1 MWTIN
6 YFLYSIMKG
15 QYIIYLSF
23 VCTII
28 WTIDYLF
35 CPLYGQLVL
44 TVLFTFHSFLFTF
57 PFKRLQAYS
66 LKEFVQS
73 FLHSLSLMTCIP
85 CLLSLAH
92 SFLFLFLPRLLR
104 FLFFLTLI
112 LPLSPLFF
120 HLSILPPRSPTTI
133 ILLLLSACFLVHD
146 PRPPRFLFLITGS
159 PAETN

>member
-23 VCTII
+23 GCTII

-73 FLHSLSLMTCIP
+73 FLHSLSHDLY
-85 CLLSLAH
+85 LLSSVSRSLFPFSLSSQTPSLSLLSH
-92 SFLFLFLPRLLR
+92 SHPSS
-104 FLFFLTLI
+104 
-112 LPLSPLFF
+112 LSPLFF
-120 HLSILPPRSPTTI
+120 HLSILPHRSPTTI